1 MRLGEAQADML
12 SGGENGASG
21 IPTCFSWYLQ
31 EAGVFQTCGKVVM
44 IGLLRSAT
52 FDFWFDLCLYSENL
66 IFKIKKFSWA
76 LTSWHF
82 LLLWGLGSY
91 MVTYFMFDGEISD
104 FNIFVQRSNRKR
116 TV

>member
-1 MRLGEAQADML
+1 MGQSLADML

-21 IPTCFSWYLQ
+21 IPTQ

-44 IGLLRSAT
+44 IGLLRSAI

-66 IFKIKKFSWA
+66 IFKIKKFSRA
-76 LTSWHF
+76 LISWHF

-91 MVTYFMFDGEISD
+91 MVTYFGFDGEISD